1 MAAHKE
7 EPMSKIVSIHS
18 FRGGTGKSNV
28 TANVTTMLAQ
38 RGLRVGAVDTDIQS
52 PGIHVIFG
60 LEEQTMHHSL
70 NDFLWGECSIEE
82 AAHDV
87 GEGVGL
93 GPGQIYLI
101 PSSIKTGEILRVL
114 KEGYEVQMLY
124 DGFFELV
131 RALDLDILLIDTHP
145 GLNEETL
152 TSIAFS
158 DGLIILMRPDQQDY
172 LGTAVTVE
180 VARGLG
186 VPHLYMVVNKCP
198 ASFDV
203 ADVKARVES
212 SYNSPVLAVLPLA
225 EEVVRLAS
233 SGVFCL
239 QYPNHPFSRGIGQI
253 VEQIQAL

>member
-1 MAAHKE
+1 
-7 EPMSKIVSIHS
+7 MSKIVSIHS

-60 LEEQTMHHSL
+60 LEEERMQHSL
-70 NDFLWGECSIEE
+70 NDFLWGECSIDE
-82 AAHDV
+82 AAYDV
-87 GEGVGL
+87 GANVGL
-93 GPGQIYLI
+93 GPGQIFLI

-124 DGFFELV
+124 DGFYELT
-131 RALDLDILLIDTHP
+131 RTLDLDVLMIDTHP

-158 DGLIILMRPDQQDY
+158 NGLIILMRPDQQDY
-172 LGTAVTVE
+172 QGTAVTVE

-186 VPHLYMVVNKCP
+186 VPHLYVVVNKCP
-198 ASFDV
+198 AAFEV
-203 ADVKARVES
+203 EDVKARVEGT
-212 SYNSPVLAVLPLA
+212 YNASVLAVLPLA

-253 VEQIQAL
+253 VDKIQTL